1 MKNKTIKIIV
11 IFTFLLGS
19 FGCSYID
26 RYTNSSSNSNKT
38 VAEKGVDDVSG
49 EKKIGVKEC
58 DDLMDQIERDN
69 KKQDDN
75 FISEAARRVFAN
87 EIRDK
92 VRKNIEEN
100 KKDPA
105 KQAQECKQYQEQY
118 DKYFKDA
125 NSNTK
130 KSIWFLD

>member
-38 VAEKGVDDVSG
+38 IAEKGVDDVSG

-58 DDLMDQIERDN
+58 DDLLNQIEQDN

-75 FISEAARRVFAN
+75 FISEAARRVFTN

-92 VRKNIEEN
+92 VRQNIEQN

-118 DKYFKDA
+118 DKYFKENNK
-125 NSNTK
+125 NSNK
-130 KSIWFLD
+130 NV